1 MGTKMDKLPY
11 TPAELEG
18 ELARLKPLLGRLETN
33 EQIKAACH
41 ERKLTEFDCA
51 TETLKNDAFWAYLRK
66 ISPPNARSSTRF
78 GRKSL
83 STIGLGRHLKILWT
97 LSAAKARLDA
107 GRISGAELLQL
118 FLKLE
123 KVKYT
128 ITEWIAPAMLDLRC
142 RLYKCVMHMESTRVQ
157 QQGHAALPAS
167 SSTNAPRQSSTDQPL
182 HQTTPS
188 DNNSALS
195 QDITSINNHGQKRAL
210 LTGLESLAKGKIIAY
225 ISWQSTNHYSIDH
238 RSNFGIPPTAS
249 TEDPSPKPN
258 EDRYFTAMRKI

>member
-1 MGTKMDKLPY
+1 MDGQVFNSD
-11 TPAELEG
+11 TF
-18 ELARLKPLLGRLETN
+18 
-33 EQIKAACH
+33 
-41 ERKLTEFDCA
+41 TEFGRVIDAWKRLDGDRGLSLFTDC
-51 TETLKNDAFWAYLRK
+51 EE
-66 ISPPNARSSTRF
+66 
-78 GRKSL
+78 
-83 STIGLGRHLKILWT
+83 

-157 QQGHAALPAS
+157 QQGHGECTRRVFLFLFTSCLLTCALIAALPAS